1 VLQVAEFRADNGV
14 MSDTLRRP
22 PLASVLGEIPMFAG
36 LHVDDVAAIAG
47 VVREQDA
54 RSGEVL
60 LTQGR
65 RGDQVLIVLE
75 GAVEVQRDGEVLE
88 VLGRGALIG
97 EVAVFTDHHRN
108 ATVIAR
114 TVVHLGVIDGAALQ
128 SLAHD
133 IPLLSERLGSVVRI
147 RRTQ

>member
-1 VLQVAEFRADNGV
+1 MRL

-22 PLASVLGEIPMFAG
+22 PLASVLGEMPIFAG
-36 LHVDDVAAIAG
+36 LPVDDLVAIAD

-54 RSGEVL
+54 SRGEVL

-65 RGDQVLIVLE
+65 LGDQVFIVLD
-75 GAVEVQRDGEVLE
+75 GAVEVQRNGEVIE
-88 VLGRGALIG
+88 VLGRGALVG

-114 TVVHLGVIDGAALQ
+114 ADVRLGVIDGAALH
-128 SLAHD
+128 SLAD
-133 IPLLSERLGSVVRI
+133 AIPLLSERLGSVVQV
-147 RRTQ
+147 RRTR